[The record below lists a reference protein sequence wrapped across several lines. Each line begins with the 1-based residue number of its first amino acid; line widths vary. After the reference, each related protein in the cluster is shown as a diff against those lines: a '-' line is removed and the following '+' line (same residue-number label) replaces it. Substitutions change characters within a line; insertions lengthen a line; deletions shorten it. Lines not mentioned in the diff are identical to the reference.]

1 MNKLSFLFIFITASI
16 FAQTTSITFTGN
28 SFMYIKDRYVYVK
41 NGIDLQ
47 PATTAIYLRNEGQIL
62 QAGASTSQNKGF
74 GTLSVF
80 QEGTVNNYAYNV
92 WCSPIGQLPSSAL
105 TFPNEN
111 FGIGLLWRPT
121 TNIASTVATN
131 TAGYDGTTSDNSL
144 DISRSW
150 IYTFRSGLNYSDWQF
165 IGAANTLAPG
175 EGFTMKGTSG
185 TDNLPAKILAV
196 GETVANNPGNK
207 QRYDFRGKPNDGN
220 IAVNISAGK
229 QTMAGNP
236 FSSAINLNY
245 YLLENSGYIVNY
257 LTGAYTLTGG
267 PAKIITGDAEYW
279 EQQKTPAPT
288 SHNLNT
294 YVAGYG
300 VYVPNN
306 LSANSP
312 GTYGG
317 ATWNTYNPDGSLNFT
332 GAASGSV
339 FNRMFA
345 PIGQGFL
352 INGFATGTATMKN
365 VYRVFKK
372 ESLNES
378 VFERNTNAGNN
389 GNWDEIANV
398 AGVDYTQFSKVAV
411 PQIKIHT
418 IMNNQFSRETTLA
431 FNPNTTDGYD
441 AAMDAASS
449 ELDLPNDA
457 YFTLNNTADEFM
469 INTLPFQIDK
479 RIPFTLKAG
488 NETNFKITVGNIINF
503 TDAENVYLYD
513 GITNLY
519 YDIKNDMFD
528 VTLPAGIH
536 ANRFEITFI
545 NSTLLNTNFNA
556 TDLSVFQNNAA
567 QQLTIANPKLLE
579 VTSIKLYDVAGK
591 LIVNKENLKSK
602 ESYEISTSTL
612 SQGVYIV
619 RLTNKEN
626 ENISQ
631 KVIISNVK

>member
-1 MNKLSFLFIFITASI
+1 MNKLNFLFIFISTSI
-16 FAQTTSITFTGN
+16 FAQTTSMTFTGD
-28 SFMYIKDRYVYVK
+28 SFMYVKDRYVYVK
-41 NGIDLQ
+41 NGIDLKA
-47 PATTAIYLRNEGQIL
+47 ATNNIYLRNEGQLL
-62 QAGASTSQNKGF
+62 QAGATTSQNKGL
-74 GTLSVF
+74 GALSVF

-92 WCSPIGQLPSSAL
+92 WCSPIGKIPTLAT

-111 FGIGLLWRPT
+111 FGIGSLYRPT
-121 TNIASTVATN
+121 SNTASTVASN
-131 TAGYDGTTSDNSL
+131 TLGYDGTTSDTSL
-144 DISRSW
+144 DISSRW
-150 IYTFRSGLNYSDWQF
+150 IYTFRSGINYADWQL
-165 IGAANTLAPG
+165 IGTANALAPG

-185 TDNLPAKILAV
+185 TDNLPAKTLAV
-196 GETVANNPGNK
+196 GETVANNPGSK

-220 IAVNISAGK
+220 ITVNIATGK

-306 LSANSP
+306 PSANSP

-317 ATWNTYNPDGSLNFT
+317 ATWNTYNPDGSLNMT
-332 GAASGSV
+332 GVATGSTY
-339 FNRMFA
+339 NRMFA

-352 INGFATGTATMKN
+352 VNGFAAGTATMKN

-372 ESLNES
+372 ESLGES
-378 VFERNTNAGNN
+378 VFERNANTVNS
-389 GNWDEIANV
+389 GNWDEIPNV
-398 AGVDYTQFSKVAV
+398 AGVDYTQFSKDAV

-431 FNPNTTDGYD
+431 FNPITTDGID
-441 AAMDAASS
+441 SAMDAASS

-457 YFTLNNTADEFM
+457 YFTINSTADKFM

-488 NETNFKITVGNIINF
+488 TETNFKITVGNIINF
-503 TDAENVYLYD
+503 TDSENIYLYD
-513 GITNLY
+513 GVTNLY
-519 YDIKNDMFD
+519 HDIKNDMFD
-528 VTLPAGIH
+528 ITLPAGIH
-536 ANRFEITFI
+536 VNRFEVTFV
-545 NSTLLNTNFNA
+545 NPTLANTNFNV
-556 TDLSVFQNNAA
+556 TDITVFQNNAA
-567 QQLTIANPKLLE
+567 QLLTINNPKLLD
-579 VTSIKLYDVAGK
+579 VTSVKLYDVAGK
-591 LIVNKENLKSK
+591 LIFNKENLKSK
-602 ESYEISTSTL
+602 DSYEFSSSTL

-619 RLTNKEN
+619 RLTTKEN
-626 ENISQ
+626 KNISQ
-631 KVIISNVK
+631 KVVVTNVK